1 MHFSLS
7 WLFLAIL
14 LIAVSVVALLNA
26 NEYWV
31 SASRA
36 ALVVLLPLTIVGG
49 IFSKGR
55 KRAFWFGFAI
65 VGWTVFLSAGL
76 NDYPPFNE
84 ARSEKA
90 LQWLHSLIV
99 RLEPVSLEG
108 WDRITGARLTGTGT
122 IDVPAFSNF
131 KVVFHCAASLLLGV
145 LGGYAAMWFYLR
157 RERAILVTRLK
168 AQEKKKEAIKTL
180 ASLLPNQGLGHPT
193 SDHRV
198 STTKADGP
206 GGEGDHDG

>member
-1 MHFSLS
+1 MRFSLR
-7 WLFLAIL
+7 WLFVAIL
-14 LIAVSVVALLNA
+14 LIAISLVALLNA
-26 NEYWV
+26 NEYWI
-31 SASRA
+31 SASRV

-99 RLEPVSLEG
+99 RPEPVSLEG
-108 WDRITGARLTGTGT
+108 WNRITGARLTGTGT
-122 IDVPAFSNF
+122 IDVPAFSSF
-131 KVVFHCAASLLLGV
+131 KVVFHCVATLLVGV

-168 AQEKKKEAIKTL
+168 AQEKKREAVKKL
-180 ASLLPNQGLGHPT
+180 ASLLPNHGVGHPT

-198 STTKADGP
+198 PTTKSDGS
-206 GGEGDHDG
+206 GGEGGHYD